1 MLHRVQEL
9 VKTCTCIKIKLAFRL
24 FRGLVFVEGRKP
36 GEKPLEQGQEPTAN
50 STHIV
55 GIKSLYTS
63 LGPIRPELILVSVA

>member
-36 GEKPLEQGQEPTAN
+36 GEPREKPSDQGRETTVDKVNPRLMLDPGFQ
-50 STHIV
+50 
-55 GIKSLYTS
+55 
-63 LGPIRPELILVSVA
+63 